1 MRQGEPATHR
11 CEVHA
16 VFGSEPLNE
25 KLANRRCCARQGT
38 YNPLKHIGNIRRS
51 NVAPDAACPQE
62 YLESPRDRK
71 RRRFERE
78 KPRLGGQSAPYA
90 RSPQLPPARKSTSSR
105 HAIASAGVSSARNPA
120 LAASPRAP
128 AQFATCNLSN
138 RSRPRSGV

>member
-78 KPRLGGQSAPYA
+78 KPRLGGQSARNRPIRHLQPVTEA
-90 RSPQLPPARKSTSSR
+90 APGRGCEEGLRCESS
-105 HAIASAGVSSARNPA
+105 
-120 LAASPRAP
+120 
-128 AQFATCNLSN
+128 LSQ
-138 RSRPRSGV
+138 